1 MDEVLSFEM
10 AVVSEEVEVEEKVS
24 ILVVILLEK
33 ERVKE
38 GNMMI

>member
-10 AVVSEEVEVEEKVS
+10 ALVSEEEVEEKVS

>member
-10 AVVSEEVEVEEKVS
+10 AVVSEEEVEEKVS